1 MSMPTHKDLGF
12 ERRQKELREKRR
24 QREATQ
30 AKLRALASGMT
41 STISKALVLASVIG
55 RAAYVI
61 LIGI

>member
-30 AKLRALASGMT
+30 AKLRVIASGMK
-41 STISKALVLASVIG
+41 STVTRALVLASVVG
-55 RAAYVI
+55 LAAYVI